1 MFFFLSIVLLF
12 LASCGASG
20 LLPLDVI
27 PERLNRGE
35 FFCSPVGEDGGN
47 LFDEEYFNKTPATF
61 RQLVDHSKNGGSTF
75 DQRYWVDYSAW
86 NKSELAMLYIRIGSG
101 DFTSPR
107 GYPGI
112 YGHERNMLL
121 FTLEGRYY
129 GKSLPFPLTETE
141 KLKKYLNVDIA
152 LEDIRGFQKFV
163 EEKLLQKK
171 LRWLIVG
178 GSYAGALAVWFKAK
192 YPTAA
197 LAVWSSSA
205 IVEAQFDFY
214 GFDGRVKSAISPECV
229 REIYAVQSL
238 FSELWENET
247 ARVSFLN
254 RFNIPHYFD
263 KSGILYMMADAVAGA
278 VQYGKKWKMC
288 DLITQKNDMDIMG
301 RFFYMINLIYG
312 QSFTTSCIYSTECLS
327 NSTMSNQWVGT
338 GYAWFYQS
346 CSELAFF
353 QVGYYNGLRSLELN
367 TEYFVNQCRSAFGDS
382 VFPDVFRFNVKWGGK
397 YPKASNVVATHGSS
411 DPWIDSGV
419 TTTNGPGYRV
429 LIANCADCG
438 RSGDLATPRPTDS
451 EALQLQRDELAL
463 LLDTWMTSERV
474 SYKFVLGGSFISQA
488 LLEKE
493 KLMKAIQSD
502 LHDFFDHSAEIHDF
516 EFDRTSEKLTI
527 TFVFYANRMNK
538 ERISS
543 FSRNIR
549 KNSSFLLATKKTL
562 SHFRVEDEALVI
574 AFEQISTPIIDENP
588 MNENEVIYL
597 LRYMGFFLLFLIS
610 FAVIACKYR
619 IQKNKNK
626 QTILIP

>member
-1 MFFFLSIVLLF
+1 MSFLLYILLLF
-12 LASCGASG
+12 LTSCGASG
-20 LLPLDVI
+20 LLPLDMF
-27 PERLNRGE
+27 PERFNRGE
-35 FFCSPVGEDGGN
+35 LFRSTVGEGGGN
-47 LFDEEYFNKTPATF
+47 PSDEEYFNKTPAKF
-61 RQLVDHSKNGGSTF
+61 RQLVDHSQNGGSTF

-86 NKSELAMLYIRIGSG
+86 NNGDLAMLYIRIGSG

-163 EEKLLQKK
+163 EEKLLRKK

-205 IVEAQFDFY
+205 VVEAQFDFY
-214 GFDGRVKSAISPECV
+214 GFDGRVKSAISIECAH
-229 REIYAVQSL
+229 EIYAVQSL

-247 ARVSFLN
+247 VRMSFLN

-288 DLITQKNDMDIMG
+288 DLITQNNEMDKMA
-301 RFFYMINLIYG
+301 RFFNMINRIYG
-312 QSFTTSCIYSTECLS
+312 PSFTTDCIYSTECLS
-327 NSTMSNQWVGT
+327 NSTMSNQWVET

-353 QVGYYNGLRSLELN
+353 QVGYYNGLRSLEVN
-367 TEYFVNQCRSAFGDS
+367 TEYFVNQCRSAFGEP
-382 VFPDVFRFNVKWGGK
+382 VFPDVFRFNAKWGGK
-397 YPKASNVVATHGSS
+397 YPRASNVVATHGSS

-419 TTTNGPGYRV
+419 TTTNGPGYQV

-451 EALQLQRDELAL
+451 EALELQRKELAL
-463 LLDTWMTSERV
+463 LLDTWMTSERI
-474 SYKFVLGGSFISQA
+474 SYTLVLGGSFITRA

-502 LHDFFDHSAEIHDF
+502 LHDFFDHSAEIHAF
-516 EFDRTSEKLTI
+516 EFDLTSEKLDI
-527 TFVFYANRMNK
+527 TFVVYANRMNK
-538 ERISS
+538 EHLSS
-543 FSRNIR
+543 FSCNIR
-549 KNSSFLLATKKTL
+549 KNSSLLMATKRTI
-562 SHFRVEDEALVI
+562 SHFGVEDEVLVI
-574 AFEQISTPIIDENP
+574 AFEKMSTTITDENP
-588 MNENEVIYL
+588 MNENELIYL
-597 LRYMGFFLLFLIS
+597 SRYVGFLLLFLIS
-610 FAVIACKYR
+610 CAVITRKYHN
-619 IQKNKNK
+619 QKENKSNS
-626 QTILIP
+626 II